1 MYKTK
6 KMADERFLS
15 KQRRLKKEDLLNL
28 DTLNNI

>member
-1 MYKTK
+1 
-6 KMADERFLS
+6 MADERFLS